1 MVTAATVLEEVNARH
16 QTSWHLRG
24 RLSGGY
30 QSGAYLIADLSGR
43 RAVLKWSSAREW
55 APTVLAAAPV
65 VAAARASGW
74 PTPAWLAVG
83 QTDHGYPYQVQDF
96 VDGTTQET
104 ISHDWLDLTLP
115 VVASH
120 AGLGRDR
127 MRNWSRYDHDVVYA
141 ARNDNRVAVAN
152 SGPAGAY
159 VSEVITRLNRDHEDV
174 ELPVDDLVH
183 GDLNPDNVLIANGR
197 LAALIDVEA
206 VGRGTRLHDLT
217 TLLLYAALWGDHDVQ
232 DRLTVACRTIAGR
245 GWMEV
250 SLSAGAVDL
259 LAFGVLHWPPD
270 DLATACGA
278 AAALLCSLTGG

>member
-1 MVTAATVLEEVNARH
+1 MATAAMVLDQANARH
-16 QTSWHLRG
+16 HTSWQLRS

-30 QSGAYLIADLSGR
+30 QSGAYLIADPAGR
-43 RAVLKWSSAREW
+43 RAVLKWSSARDW

-83 QTDHGYPYQVQDF
+83 QTDDGYPYQVQDF
-96 VDGTTQET
+96 VEGTTQET
-104 ISHDWLDLTLP
+104 VSHGWLDLTLP
-115 VVASH
+115 VVTSH
-120 AGLGRDR
+120 AGLGRDG

-141 ARNDNRVAVAN
+141 PRNDNRVAVAS

-159 VSEVITRLNRDHEDV
+159 LSDVITLLNGDHEDV
-174 ELPVDDLVH
+174 KLPADDLVH
-183 GDLNPDNVLIANGR
+183 GDLNPENVLIANGQV
-197 LAALIDVEA
+197 AALIDVEA

-232 DRLTVACRTIAGR
+232 DRLTLECRNIAAP

-250 SLSAGAVDL
+250 SLSAVTVDL
-259 LAFGVLHWPPD
+259 LAFGVRHWPPD
-270 DLATACGA
+270 DLATACRA
-278 AAALLCSLTGG
+278 AAALLSEQTRD